1 MSYCYD
7 VHHLITQMLKGQ
19 KPLEEE
25 LEFISSEIS
34 IEEFESALRF
44 IVNLK
49 NEKTIEELIDC
60 AGFDTETFCETFAIS
75 SHTLERWKNEGPT
88 DFELDALIFYI
99 VHQEIEVDR
108 YLKKSYEAYL
118 SAITT
123 TEEDT

>member
-1 MSYCYD
+1 MSYSYD
-7 VHHLITQMLKGQ
+7 VHHLITQMLKDQ

-34 IEEFESALRF
+34 IEEFEKALRF

-60 AGFDTETFCETFAIS
+60 AGFDTETFRQTFEIS
-75 SHTLERWKNEGPT
+75 HQTLERWKNEGPT

-108 YLKKSYEAYL
+108 YLKESYEAYL